1 MLTCFLWKWSGMLRA
16 RQNAFSSIL
25 CSRVFGSERR
35 MAPLLW
41 RFLLTKLLPA
51 LLEALGGWGCEGHS
65 LWLEITA
72 TLPTKVCLI
81 SIHRDRATD
90 ELKPKSGNKLSN
102 HSNPEAVPSSA
113 EGAKSLAIQWLGL
126 HTFTAKGLGS
136 VPGQG
141 TKIPQAAQPKKKERK
156 SC

>member
-16 RQNAFSSIL
+16 QQNAFSSIL

-81 SIHRDRATD
+81 SIHRDRAAD

-113 EGAKSLAIQWLGL
+113 EG
-126 HTFTAKGLGS
+126 
-136 VPGQG
+136 
-141 TKIPQAAQPKKKERK
+141 IPWQA
-156 SC
+156 SG